1 MSVHHEIKDGVGVLT
16 LNRPNRANAYDR
28 AHLEA
33 LLEGFKIL
41 EKTTNVVMLCSAG
54 VGAFCAGADLN
65 ELAMADPVDARTLLS
80 QAVFQHIAT
89 SHSITIAAIQG
100 PAIGGGFEFALSAD
114 LRVVGPQAR
123 FAFPETTLGIVPAAG
138 GCTHLARH
146 LGHSM
151 AKAVILG
158 GRSIDAAEAVSL
170 GLAMTQADDPRGAA
184 KQLAQSLA
192 QQEPMALRLAKQ
204 LIDGESMTDR
214 LAAEREAQAKLYQI
228 RRGAKVKD

>member
-1 MSVHHEIKDGVGVLT
+1 MSVHHEINDGVGVLT
-16 LNRPNRANAYDR
+16 LDRPNRANAYDR

-41 EKTTNVVMLCSAG
+41 EKTTNVVLLCSAG

-89 SHSITIAAIQG
+89 SHAITIAAIQG

-114 LRVVGPQAR
+114 LRIVGPRAR

-146 LGHSM
+146 VGHSM

-170 GLAMTQADDPRGAA
+170 GLAITQADDPRGAA
-184 KQLAQSLA
+184 EQLAQTLA

-204 LIDGESMTDR
+204 LIDCETMTDR
-214 LAAEREAQAKLYQI
+214 LAAEREAQATLYQI
-228 RRGAKVKD
+228 RRDAKVKR